1 MTQES
6 SDDKLLVS
14 RAGDA
19 LKIAEKR
26 YSVKTLGFL
35 NPHQRVVI
43 SRNVLPESGM
53 SVIFDGG
60 YDEAER
66 TMLVCFPEY
75 IIPERGEY
83 MALLE
88 CTGRD
93 IGRLSHRDYLGSL
106 MGLGIVRENIG
117 DILVLDDRTLIV
129 VKRSSAEYILLN
141 LKKIGSCGVNIRE
154 CSFDETQIPDRPTK
168 ELSGTVSALRL
179 DSIISMAL
187 GVSRAKSAEL
197 IRGGLVTVNWE
208 PAEEVSLVLNEND
221 VLSVRGYGRMKLSKI
236 GGTTRKGRISVVVSR
251 YI

>member
-1 MTQES
+1 MQES
-6 SDDKLLVS
+6 SDDRLLIS
-14 RAGDA
+14 KAEDA

-26 YSVKTLGFL
+26 YSAKTLGFL
-35 NPHQRVVI
+35 NPHQRNVI
-43 SRNVLPESGM
+43 CANVLPYSDM
-53 SVIFDGG
+53 KMVFDGG

-75 IIPERGEY
+75 IVPKREEY

-117 DILVLDDRTLIV
+117 DIMVSEEKTLLV

-141 LKKIGSCGVNIRE
+141 LKKIGSCGISIKE
-154 CSFDETQIPDRPTK
+154 CDFGETLIPKKPVRDI
-168 ELSGTVSALRL
+168 SGTVSALRL
-179 DSIISMAL
+179 DSVISMAV
-187 GVSRAKSAEL
+187 GVSRTKSAEL
-197 IRGGLVTVNWE
+197 IRSGLVTVNWE
-208 PAEEVSLVLNEND
+208 TVDEVSVCLKEGD
-221 VLSVRGYGRMKLSKI
+221 VFSVRGYGRMKLSNI
-236 GGTTRKGRISVVVSR
+236 GGITRKGRIAIVVSR

>member
-14 RAGDA
+14 RAEDT

-93 IGRLSHRDYLGSL
+93 IGR
-106 MGLGIVRENIG
+106 
-117 DILVLDDRTLIV
+117 TLIV

-154 CSFDETQIPDRPTK
+154 CSFDETQIPDRPTR

-221 VLSVRGYGRMKLSKI
+221 VLSVRGYGRMKFSKI